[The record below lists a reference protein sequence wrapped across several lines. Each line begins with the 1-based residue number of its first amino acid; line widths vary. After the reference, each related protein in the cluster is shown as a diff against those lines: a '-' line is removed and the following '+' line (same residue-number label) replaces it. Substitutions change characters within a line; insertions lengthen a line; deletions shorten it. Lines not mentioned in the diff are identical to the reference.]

1 MFRAPVLVILTLATL
16 TASAQTAPP
25 ELPTFSSALPKFTS
39 ESLAKPESPAGNDF
53 APVINPERPDRGFAW
68 KPAINQSMRF
78 LIIEHGIM
86 LANDKWTRYSV
97 THGPFFRDWTRA
109 VAGTFKTWDDGD
121 PFLDNYIGHP
131 IQGAL
136 TGYIQVQND
145 PRGQAEEIS
154 WKRSYWM
161 SRLKATAWSAAYSTQ
176 FEIGPVSEASIANL
190 GGFEYRNCPTCKMT
204 HGAGWVDLVM
214 TPAGGLGWM
223 LAEDAADR
231 FLIKRAEKDGKP
243 GGWAK
248 FLRCALNPARSA
260 ANMLA
265 RKKPWYRPRD
275 ESLQPALVA
284 VPGSFE
290 SQQVGDATG
299 GRQH

>member
-1 MFRAPVLVILTLATL
+1 MFRAPVLVITLSTL
-16 TASAQTAPP
+16 TASAQTTAPKLPDFPSVAPQFTP
-25 ELPTFSSALPKFTS
+25 ESLDTTESSSANGFA
-39 ESLAKPESPAGNDF
+39 LAIKPEPQ
-53 APVINPERPDRGFAW
+53 ERGFAW

-78 LIIEHGIM
+78 LVIQHGIM
-86 LANDKWTRYSV
+86 LTSDKWTRHNV
-97 THGPFFRDWTRA
+97 THGPFFRDWARA
-109 VAGTFKTWDDGD
+109 VAGTFETWDDGD

-131 IQGAL
+131 LQGAL

-154 WKRSYWM
+154 WKRSYWI

-190 GGFEYRNCPTCKMT
+190 GSFEYQNCPTCKMT
-204 HGAGWVDLVM
+204 RGAGWVDLVM

-231 FLIKRAEKDGKP
+231 FLVKRAEKDGKA
-243 GGWAK
+243 GGWGK

-260 ANMLA
+260 ANILA

-275 ESLQPALVA
+275 ESIRPSLVA
-284 VPGSFE
+284 VPGRFE
-290 SQQVGDATG
+290 AQQIGEAAG